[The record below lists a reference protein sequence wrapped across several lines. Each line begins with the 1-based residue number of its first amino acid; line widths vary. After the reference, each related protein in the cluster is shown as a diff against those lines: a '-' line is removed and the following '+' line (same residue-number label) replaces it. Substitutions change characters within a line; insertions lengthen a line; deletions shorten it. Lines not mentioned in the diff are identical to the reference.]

1 MDHVRVAVLEY
12 RRSCDAKG
20 MSTVSVACFC
30 EILPELIR
38 RECHQVLLAIPKIDI
53 HLVWLVLVPDPARN
67 LVAVRLLDFAHIMRQ
82 RRGTNSPGKNQQTKA
97 NKVEGDENGQ

>member
-1 MDHVRVAVLEY
+1 MAVPEY
-12 RRSCDAKG
+12 RWRWDAKG

-53 HLVWLVLVPDPARN
+53 DLGLWLVLVPDPARN
-67 LVAVRLLDFAHIMRQ
+67 LLAIRLLDFAYMMRQ
-82 RRGTNSPGKNQQTKA
+82 RRGTNSSGKNEQAEA
-97 NKVEGDENGQ
+97 NKVKS